1 MTEAAYSDLMDDG
14 DLPDALMSFVR
25 HVMATADLIWAASDH
40 DAISTDT
47 IALVAYN
54 LSAEASYMR
63 NRLDKRLEERMEEI
77 EQIEKERPELL
88 EEDPSHDKR
97 LNEIMWKGQQ
107 IEAMFRGI
115 QSLNGDGTSPDA
127 DAMDTLAGIARP
139 MVNEI
144 RDLADG
150 LCGEIRTTDG
160 GAK

>member
-14 DLPDALMSFVR
+14 DLTDSLMSFVS

-40 DAISTDT
+40 DAINTDT
-47 IALVAYN
+47 IGLVAYN

-63 NRLDKRLEERMEEI
+63 KRLDRQSDERMEEI
-77 EQIEKERPELL
+77 EQIEKERPELR

-97 LNEIMWKGQQ
+97 LSEIMWKGQQ

-144 RDLADG
+144 RELADELHG
-150 LCGEIRTTDG
+150 SIEG
-160 GAK
+160 GAS